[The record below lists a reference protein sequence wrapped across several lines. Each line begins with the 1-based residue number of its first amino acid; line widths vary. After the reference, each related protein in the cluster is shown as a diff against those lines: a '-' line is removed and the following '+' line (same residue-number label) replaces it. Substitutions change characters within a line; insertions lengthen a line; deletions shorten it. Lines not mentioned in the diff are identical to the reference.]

1 MSTKIIKA
9 GSTLDISFTLN
20 GTDVSTAVTT
30 EKPLS
35 TLLREGQGLTGVK
48 IACASGVCG
57 SCTALINGKP
67 VTTCTAFAYQAD
79 GRNITTIEGLN
90 QNGAPSPVQQAF
102 MKHSAFQCGYCTP
115 GMILLATALL
125 AETPKPTREEVIAWM
140 SANICRCTGYT
151 LIIDAVMEASGQ

>member
-20 GTDVSTAVTT
+20 GTEISTAVTT
-30 EKPLS
+30 ETPLS
-35 TLLREGQGLTGVK
+35 TLLRDGQGLTGVK

-115 GMILLATALL
+115 EHLLQLPGWYSTY
-125 AETPKPTREEVIAWM
+125 KPTREEAIAWM

>member
-20 GTDVSTAVTT
+20 GTEISTAVTT
-30 EKPLS
+30 ETPLS

-79 GRNITTIEGLN
+79 GRNITTIEGLS
-90 QNGAPSPVQQAF
+90 QNGVPSPVQQAF

-125 AETPKPTREEVIAWM
+125 GEIPKPTREETISWM

-151 LIIDAVMEASGQ
+151 LIIDAVMEASEQ

>member
-1 MSTKIIKA
+1 MSTEIIKA

-20 GTDVSTAVTT
+20 GTEISAAVTAET
-30 EKPLS
+30 PLS
-35 TLLREGQGLTGVK
+35 TLLRDRHGLTGVK

-79 GRNITTIEGLN
+79 GRDITTIEGLSESA
-90 QNGAPSPVQQAF
+90 APSLVQQAF

-125 AETPKPTREEVIAWM
+125 GEIPKPTREETISWM

>member
-1 MSTKIIKA
+1 MSNEIIRA

-20 GTDVSTAVTT
+20 GTEVSAEVTAETS
-30 EKPLS
+30 LS
-35 TLLREGQGLTGVK
+35 TLLRDGHGLTGAK

-57 SCTALINGKP
+57 SCTVLIDRKP
-67 VTTCTAFAYQAD
+67 VTTCTTFAYQAD
-79 GRNITTIEGLN
+79 GRDVTTIEGLS
-90 QNGAPSPVQQAF
+90 QNGVPSPVQQAF

-115 GMILLATALL
+115 GMILLATTLL
-125 AETPKPTREEVIAWM
+125 AEIPKPTREETIDWM

>member
-20 GTDVSTAVTT
+20 GTEVSTAVTT
-30 EKPLS
+30 ETPLS
-35 TLLREGQGLTGVK
+35 TLLREGRGLTGVK

-67 VTTCTAFAYQAD
+67 ITTCTAFAYQAD

-90 QNGAPSPVQQAF
+90 QNGAPSPVLQAF

-125 AETPKPTREEVIAWM
+125 EETPKPTREETIAWM